1 MFDELENP
9 EISQRTIQGWIQ
21 KSRLPFVVGNKF
33 WVINDRDAACN
44 GKDISWLIKDR

>member
-21 KSRLPFVVGNKF
+21 KGRLTFVVGDNL
-33 WVINDRDAACN
+33 WLISSGSPDRDC
-44 GKDISWLIKDR
+44 